1 MNEVIDVTA
10 HPKKSVNSSEPGS
23 RTSLSSVSNAL
34 RMMKAFSNETNELGI
49 TELAKTL
56 DVAKSTAHRIAST
69 LVEDGFLEKN
79 PVNEKYRLG
88 LALFRLGALV
98 RRRMNV
104 SYESRPM
111 LMDLRARTNETILL
125 AIPDEDQILYAFHLE
140 SSHAIRMR
148 SDIGV
153 RKPMVCTA
161 EGQVLLAYMPETD
174 RSSILDNPIKQR
186 TAHTITDTGALIAK
200 LATIRTNGY
209 SLEDQE
215 SEIGMRS
222 IAAPIYNSE
231 RDVVASVALAGP
243 VIRMKDG
250 LIPSLADQVIQTA
263 MEISHR
269 LGY

>member
-1 MNEVIDVTA
+1 MSSVKSATA
-10 HPKKSVNSSEPGS
+10 PPKKSSSSEPSS

-34 RMMKAFSNETNELGI
+34 KMMNAFSNETNELGI
-49 TELAKTL
+49 TELARAL
-56 DVAKSTAHRIAST
+56 NVAKSTAHRIATT
-69 LVEDGFLEKN
+69 LVEDHYLEKN
-79 PVNEKYRLG
+79 PANDKYRLG

-111 LMDLRARTNETILL
+111 LMELRSRTNETILL

-161 EGQVLLAYMPETD
+161 EGQVLLAFMPESE
-174 RSSILDNPIKQR
+174 RNLILQKPIKRR
-186 TAHTITDTGALIAK
+186 TAHTITDANVLKTK
-200 LATIRTNGY
+200 LETIRLQGY

-215 SEIGMRS
+215 SETGMRS
-222 IAAPIYNSE
+222 IAAPIYNNE
-231 RDVVASVALAGP
+231 RTVVASVALAGP
-243 VIRMKDG
+243 VIRMKNE
-250 LIPSLADQVIQTA
+250 LIPGLADQVIQTA

>member
-1 MNEVIDVTA
+1 MNDVTETT
-10 HPKKSVNSSEPGS
+10 SRQEETETRRGS
-23 RTSLSSVSNAL
+23 GRTSLSSVSNAL
-34 RMMKAFSNETNELGI
+34 KMLKAFSDETSELGI
-49 TELAKTL
+49 TELAKSL
-56 DVAKSTAHRIAST
+56 SVAKSTAHRIAST
-69 LVEDGFLEKN
+69 LVNDGFLEKN
-79 PVNEKYRLG
+79 PANEKYRLG
-88 LALFRLGALV
+88 LALFRLGAQV

-111 LMDLRARTNETILL
+111 LMDLRAKTNETILL

-161 EGQVLLAYMPETD
+161 EGQVMLAYMSESRRLP
-174 RSSILDNPIKQR
+174 ILKEPIKKR
-186 TAHTITDTGALIAK
+186 TAHTITDPEKLKAK
-200 LATIRTNGY
+200 LDTIRVQGY

-215 SEIGMRS
+215 SETGMRS

-231 RDVVASVALAGP
+231 RNVVGCVALAGP
-243 VIRMKDG
+243 VIRMKDD
-250 LIPSLADQVIQTA
+250 LIPGLADQVIQTA
-263 MEISHR
+263 MQISQR

>member
-1 MNEVIDVTA
+1 MATTE
-10 HPKKSVNSSEPGS
+10 SGG

-34 RMMKAFSNETNELGI
+34 KMMKAFSDETNELGI
-49 TELAKTL
+49 TELANAL

-69 LVEDGFLEKN
+69 LVSDGFLEKN
-79 PVNEKYRLG
+79 PANDKYRLG

-161 EGQVLLAYMPETD
+161 EGQAMLAFMPESRRNT
-174 RSSILDNPIKQR
+174 ILNAPIRKR
-186 TAHTITDTGALIAK
+186 TAHTITDPNALTAK
-200 LATIRTNGY
+200 LDNIRLHGY

-215 SEIGMRS
+215 SETGMRS

-231 RDVVASVALAGP
+231 RAVVGSVALAGP
-243 VIRMKDG
+243 VIRMKDE
-250 LIPSLADQVIQTA
+250 LIPSLAEQVIQTA

>member
-1 MNEVIDVTA
+1 MSDETNTPARQKPKDTA
-10 HPKKSVNSSEPGS
+10 DANG

-34 RMMKAFSNETNELGI
+34 KMMNAFSNETNELGI
-49 TELAKTL
+49 TELAKAL

-69 LVEDGFLEKN
+69 LVSDGFLEKN
-79 PVNEKYRLG
+79 PVSDKYRLG

-161 EGQVLLAYMPETD
+161 EGQVMLAFMPE
-174 RSSILDNPIKQR
+174 SSRTPILQSPIKQR
-186 TAHTITDTGALIAK
+186 TAQTITDPVALKAK
-200 LATIRTNGY
+200 LDTIRLHGY

-215 SEIGMRS
+215 SEVGMRS

-231 RDVVASVALAGP
+231 RTVVGCVALAGP
-243 VIRMKDG
+243 VIRMKDE
-250 LIPSLADQVIQTA
+250 LIPSLANQVIETA
-263 MEISHR
+263 IQISRR